1 MPLISGGIALTEG
14 VASSASCLPIL
25 VQLLL
30 FSYVSIFI
38 HVHSLTFFFL
48 NDLLNAILHRKRS
61 ITHTNSVEN
70 GHLSSSQRRS
80 TCSLIKEMCGY
91 MDINAYLS
99 VSPRLCK
106 ELPVTRAK
114 EENAVVKSSKA
125 HMVLSAHPFSRAL
138 LPKLMWLYQLIFS
151 PEPSSQS
158 SHGYICSSCF
168 PNSHTMSKWVKSL
181 GLSNLH
187 ELDIAMA
194 FC

>member
-1 MPLISGGIALTEG
+1 MPLISGGIALTEV

-48 NDLLNAILHRKRS
+48 NDLPNAILHCKRS

-70 GHLSSSQRRS
+70 GHLNSSQRRS
-80 TCSLIKEMCGY
+80 TCSLIKEMCSY
-91 MDINAYLS
+91 MDVNTYLS
-99 VSPRLCK
+99 VSPRLRK

-114 EENAVVKSSKA
+114 EEKAVVKSSKA

-138 LPKLMWLYQLIFS
+138 LPKIMWLYQLILF
-151 PEPSSQS
+151 PEL
-158 SHGYICSSCF
+158 SH
-168 PNSHTMSKWVKSL
+168 
-181 GLSNLH
+181 H
-187 ELDIAMA
+187 E
-194 FC
+194 

>member
-1 MPLISGGIALTEG
+1 MPLISGGIV
-14 VASSASCLPIL
+14 VASSVSCLPIL

-48 NDLLNAILHRKRS
+48 NDLPNAILHLKRS
-61 ITHTNSVEN
+61 ITHTNSIEN
-70 GHLSSSQRRS
+70 GTINYSQRQS

-114 EENAVVKSSKA
+114 EENAVVKSRKAHVVMSAHFFLQNPHPKA
-125 HMVLSAHPFSRAL
+125 HMVISAHPFSRTL
-138 LPKLMWLYQLIFS
+138 IPKLVWLYQLILS
-151 PEPSSQS
+151 LELSHHEEVSETPEP
-158 SHGYICSSCF
+158 
-168 PNSHTMSKWVKSL
+168 V
-181 GLSNLH
+181 
-187 ELDIAMA
+187 
-194 FC
+194 